1 MEKRDALSIWEKVL
15 HNLKSELRPNIFDSF
30 IKPLVPLSIDK
41 NTLILQVDED
51 FKKNILEARYIV
63 LISNTLKYTTDG
75 EYYKVEFILQS
86 DASLYINSPINQVD
100 KPSYTPNLIDRY
112 TFDTF
117 VVGSSNHFAYAASLA
132 VSETPAKKYNP
143 LFIYGGVGLGKTHLM
158 HAIGNYIH
166 KRKPKMKIL
175 YISSE
180 QFMNE
185 FIYAL
190 QKKTNISFRNKYR
203 TVDVLLIDDIQ
214 FIGGGESTQ
223 EEFFHTFCAL
233 QADNKQIVI
242 SSDKPPKE
250 IPRLEERLRSRFEQ
264 GLICDIQPPDFETRV
279 AILRRKSERE
289 NIQIDKEVID
299 FIASNIQSNIRELEG
314 VLLKVKAISELT
326 QQAITL
332 DLVKNEIKDIT
343 SINNKKITVDSIKTV
358 VSSYFNVSVEDLS
371 SKQRTKLVAYPR
383 QVAMYLTRILTD
395 HSTKQIGAEFGNR
408 DHTTVLYAC
417 EKIKDDAAKNHILKN
432 DIEKIIKEIRT
443 FQH

>member
-1 MEKRDALSIWEKVL
+1 MDNTTVLSIWEKVL
-15 HNLKSELRPNIFDSF
+15 DNLRNELRPNIFDSF
-30 IKPLVPLSIDK
+30 IKSLIPVSLEN
-41 NTLILQVDED
+41 NTLTLLVDEE
-51 FKKNILEARYIV
+51 FKKSILEARYIV
-63 LISNTLKYTTDG
+63 LISNTLKYSTDG
-75 EYYKVEFILQS
+75 EYFKVEFVLQS
-86 DASLYINSPINQVD
+86 DSSMYINSPVNQISN
-100 KPSYTPNLIDRY
+100 PEYSPNLMDRY

-132 VSETPAKKYNP
+132 VAETPAKKYNP

-158 HAIGNYIH
+158 QAIGNYIH
-166 KRKPKMKIL
+166 KRKPKLKIL

-203 TVDVLLIDDIQ
+203 TVDILLIDDIQ
-214 FIGGGESTQ
+214 FIGSGESTQ

-233 QADNKQIVI
+233 HADNKQIVI

-264 GLICDIQPPDFETRV
+264 GLICDIQAPDFETRI
-279 AILRRKSERE
+279 AILRRKAERE
-289 NIQIDKEVID
+289 NIRIDKEIID

-326 QQAITL
+326 GQSITL

-343 SINNKKITVDSIKTV
+343 SLGNKKITVENIKKV
-358 VSSYFNVSVEDLS
+358 VSNYFNISFDDLS

-383 QVAMYLTRILTD
+383 QIAMYLMRNLTD
-395 HSTKQIGAEFGNR
+395 YSTKQIGAEFGNR

-417 EKIKDDAAKNHILKN
+417 EKIKDDANKNHILKN
-432 DIEKIIKEIRT
+432 DIEKIIKEIRNN
-443 FQH
+443 Q

>member
-1 MEKRDALSIWEKVL
+1 MDKQNMSAIWDNALKNIKGE
-15 HNLKSELRPNIFDSF
+15 LKPNIFNQY
-30 IKPLVPLSIDK
+30 IQRLVPLSISK
-41 NTLILQVDED
+41 NTLILQVEEE
-51 FKKNILEARYIV
+51 FELKIIEARYIV
-63 LISNTLKYTTDG
+63 LISNILKEITEG
-75 EYYKVEFILQS
+75 SVNKVEFVLPSAASSYKDLSGS
-86 DASLYINSPINQVD
+86 DFSNA
-100 KPSYTPNLIDRY
+100 PNLMDRY

-117 VVGSSNHFAYAASLA
+117 VVGGSNHFAYAASLA
-132 VSETPAKKYNP
+132 VAESPAKKYNP

-158 HAIGNYIH
+158 QAIGNYIH
-166 KRKPKMKIL
+166 KRSPKKKIL

-214 FIGGGESTQ
+214 FIGTGESTQ

-233 QADNKQIVI
+233 HADNKQIVI
-242 SSDKPPKE
+242 TSDKPPKD

-289 NIQIDKEVID
+289 SVDIQADVID

-326 QQAITL
+326 KQPITL
-332 DLVKNEIKDIT
+332 DLVREQIKDV
-343 SINNKKITVDSIKTV
+343 SSFSNKK
-358 VSSYFNVSVEDLS
+358 VSVDVIKSVVCDYFDLTVEELS
-371 SKQRTKLVAYPR
+371 SKQRTKMIAYPR
-383 QVAMYLTRILTD
+383 QIAMYLTRNLTD
-395 HSTKQIGAEFGNR
+395 YSTKQIGAEFGNR

-417 EKIKDDAAKNHILKN
+417 EKIKEDLMKNHILKN
-432 DIEKIIKEIRT
+432 DIEHLVKEIKK
-443 FQH
+443 

>member
-1 MEKRDALSIWEKVL
+1 MEKKDVLSVWEKVL
-15 HNLKSELRPNIFDSF
+15 RNLKSELRPNIFDSF
-30 IKPLVPLSIDK
+30 IKPLVPLSLEK

-75 EYYKVEFILQS
+75 DYFKVEFILQS
-86 DASLYINSPINQVD
+86 DASLYINSPVSQVD
-100 KPSYTPNLIDRY
+100 NPSYTPNLIDRY

-264 GLICDIQPPDFETRV
+264 GLICDIQPPDFETRI

-332 DLVKNEIKDIT
+332 ELVKNEIKDIT
-343 SINNKKITVDSIKTV
+343 SMNNKKITVDSIKTV
-358 VSSYFNVSVEDLS
+358 VSNYFNIGIEDLS

-383 QVAMYLTRILTD
+383 QVAMYLTRTLTD

-417 EKIKDDAAKNHILKN
+417 EKIKDDTAKNHILKN
-432 DIEKIIKEIRT
+432 DIEKIIKEIRNM
-443 FQH
+443 QR

>member
-1 MEKRDALSIWEKVL
+1 MDNTNVLTIWEKVL
-15 HNLKSELRPNIFDSF
+15 DNLRTELRPNIYDSF
-30 IKPLVPLSIDK
+30 IKSLVPLSLEN
-41 NTLILQVDED
+41 NTLTLLVDED
-51 FKKNILEARYIV
+51 FKKSILEARYIV
-63 LISNTLKYTTDG
+63 LISNTLKYSTEG

-86 DASLYINSPINQVD
+86 DSAMYINTPVNQLSN
-100 KPSYTPNLIDRY
+100 PEYSPNLMDRY

-132 VSETPAKKYNP
+132 VAETPAKKYNP

-158 HAIGNYIH
+158 QAIGNYIH

-214 FIGGGESTQ
+214 FIGSGESTQ

-233 QADNKQIVI
+233 HADNKQIVI
-242 SSDKPPKE
+242 TSDKPPKD

-264 GLICDIQPPDFETRV
+264 GLICDIQAPDFETRI
-279 AILRRKSERE
+279 AILRRKAERE
-289 NIQIDKEVID
+289 NIKIDRDVID

-326 QQAITL
+326 GQAITL

-343 SINNKKITVDSIKTV
+343 SLSNKKITVENIKKV
-358 VSSYFNVSVEDLS
+358 VSNYFNVSIEDLS

-383 QVAMYLTRILTD
+383 QIAMYLMRNLTD
-395 HSTKQIGAEFGNR
+395 YSTKDIGAAFGNR

-417 EKIKDDAAKNHILKN
+417 EKIKDDANKNHILKN
-432 DIEKIIKEIRT
+432 DIEKIIKEIRNN
-443 FQH
+443 Q

>member
-1 MEKRDALSIWEKVL
+1 MEKKDVLSVWEKVL
-15 HNLKSELRPNIFDSF
+15 RNLKSELRPNIFDSF
-30 IKPLVPLSIDK
+30 IKPLVPLSLEK

-75 EYYKVEFILQS
+75 DYFKVEFILQS
-86 DASLYINSPINQVD
+86 DASLYINSPVSQVD
-100 KPSYTPNLIDRY
+100 NPSYTPNLIDRY

-214 FIGGGESTQ
+214 FIGAGESTQ

-264 GLICDIQPPDFETRV
+264 GLICDIQPPDFETRI

-343 SINNKKITVDSIKTV
+343 SMNNKKITVDSIKTV
-358 VSSYFNVSVEDLS
+358 VSNYFNIGIEDLS

-383 QVAMYLTRILTD
+383 QVAMYLTRTLTD

-417 EKIKDDAAKNHILKN
+417 EKIKDDTAKNHILKN
-432 DIEKIIKEIRT
+432 DIEKIIKEIRNM
-443 FQH
+443 QR

>member
-1 MEKRDALSIWEKVL
+1 MEKKDVLSVWEKVL
-15 HNLKSELRPNIFDSF
+15 RNLKSELRPNIFDSF
-30 IKPLVPLSIDK
+30 IKPLVPLSLEK

-75 EYYKVEFILQS
+75 DYFKVEFILQS
-86 DASLYINSPINQVD
+86 DASLYINSPVSQVD
-100 KPSYTPNLIDRY
+100 NPSYTPNLIDRY

-214 FIGGGESTQ
+214 FIGAGESTQ

-264 GLICDIQPPDFETRV
+264 GLICDIQPPDFETRI

-343 SINNKKITVDSIKTV
+343 SMNNKKITVDSIKTV
-358 VSSYFNVSVEDLS
+358 VSNYFNIGIEDLS

-383 QVAMYLTRILTD
+383 QVAMYLTRTLTD

-417 EKIKDDAAKNHILKN
+417 EKIKDDTAKNHILKN
-432 DIEKIIKEIRT
+432 DIEKIVKEIRNM
-443 FQH
+443 QR

>member
-1 MEKRDALSIWEKVL
+1 MDNATALTIWEKVL
-15 HNLKSELRPNIFDSF
+15 DNLRSELRPNIYDSF
-30 IKPLVPLSIDK
+30 IKSLVPLSLEN
-41 NTLILQVDED
+41 NTLTLLVDED
-51 FKKNILEARYIV
+51 FKKSILEARYIV
-63 LISNTLKYTTDG
+63 LISNTLKYSTEG
-75 EYYKVEFILQS
+75 QYYKVEFILQS
-86 DASLYINSPINQVD
+86 DSAMYINSPVSQMSN
-100 KPSYTPNLIDRY
+100 PEYSPNLMDRY

-132 VSETPAKKYNP
+132 VAETPAKKYNP

-158 HAIGNYIH
+158 QAIGNYIH
-166 KRKPKMKIL
+166 KRKPKLKIL

-203 TVDVLLIDDIQ
+203 TVDILLIDDIQ

-233 QADNKQIVI
+233 HADSKQIVI
-242 SSDKPPKE
+242 TSDKPPKD

-264 GLICDIQPPDFETRV
+264 GLICDIQAPDFETRI
-279 AILRRKSERE
+279 AILRRKAERE
-289 NIQIDKEVID
+289 NVKIDRDVID

-326 QQAITL
+326 GQAITL

-343 SINNKKITVDSIKTV
+343 SLSNKKITVENIKKV
-358 VSSYFNVSVEDLS
+358 VSNYFNVSIEDLS

-383 QVAMYLTRILTD
+383 QIAMYLMRNLTD
-395 HSTKQIGAEFGNR
+395 YSTKEIGAVFGNR

-417 EKIKDDAAKNHILKN
+417 EKIKDDANKNHILKN
-432 DIEKIIKEIRT
+432 DIEKIIKEIRNN
-443 FQH
+443 Q

>member
-1 MEKRDALSIWEKVL
+1 MDNTTALTIWEKVL
-15 HNLKSELRPNIFDSF
+15 DNLKTELRPNIYDSF
-30 IKPLVPLSIDK
+30 IKSLVPVSLEN
-41 NTLILQVDED
+41 NTLTLLVDED
-51 FKKNILEARYIV
+51 FKKSILEARYIV
-63 LISNTLKYTTDG
+63 LISNTLKYSTEG

-86 DASLYINSPINQVD
+86 DSAMYINSPVSQLSN
-100 KPSYTPNLIDRY
+100 PEYSPNLMDRY

-132 VSETPAKKYNP
+132 VAETPAKKYNP

-158 HAIGNYIH
+158 QAIGNYIH
-166 KRKPKMKIL
+166 KRKPKLKIL

-214 FIGGGESTQ
+214 FIGSGESTQ
-223 EEFFHTFCAL
+223 EEFFHTFCTL
-233 QADNKQIVI
+233 HADNKQIVI
-242 SSDKPPKE
+242 TSDKPPKE

-264 GLICDIQPPDFETRV
+264 GLICDIQAPDFETRI
-279 AILRRKSERE
+279 AILRKKSERE
-289 NIQIDKEVID
+289 NIKIDKEVID

-326 QQAITL
+326 GQAITL

-343 SINNKKITVDSIKTV
+343 SLSNKKITVDNIKKV
-358 VSSYFNVSVEDLS
+358 VSNYFNVSIEDLS

-383 QVAMYLTRILTD
+383 QIAMYLMRNLTD
-395 HSTKQIGAEFGNR
+395 YSTKEIGAVFGNR

-417 EKIKDDAAKNHILKN
+417 EKIKDDANKNHILKN
-432 DIEKIIKEIRT
+432 DIEKIIKEIRNN
-443 FQH
+443 Q